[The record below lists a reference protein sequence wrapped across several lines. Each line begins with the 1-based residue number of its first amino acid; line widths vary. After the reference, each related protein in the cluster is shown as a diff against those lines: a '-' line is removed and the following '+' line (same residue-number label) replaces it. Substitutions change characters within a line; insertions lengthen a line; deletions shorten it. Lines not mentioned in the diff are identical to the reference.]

1 MIKEL
6 IAELDKVAGN
16 ALKQGA
22 QPITAGSDVAYVAG
36 MRIGVSAGIQ
46 LARQA
51 ILDFYSKD
59 TDKDSKL

>member
-6 IAELDKVAGN
+6 IAELDKVAGG
-16 ALKQGA
+16 ALKKGA
-22 QPITAGSDVAYVAG
+22 QPIAAGSDVAYEAG

-59 TDKDSKL
+59 QEKERKL